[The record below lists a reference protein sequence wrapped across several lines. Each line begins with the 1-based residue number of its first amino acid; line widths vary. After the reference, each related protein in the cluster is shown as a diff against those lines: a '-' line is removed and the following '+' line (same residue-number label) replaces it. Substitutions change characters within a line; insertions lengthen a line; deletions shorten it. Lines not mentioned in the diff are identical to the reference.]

1 MFRGRVGEGPTHRS
15 TNITIHGLSCERGK
29 FYFQFQRSRTFR
41 GKEISRKI
49 ASPVPVETP
58 ATLSPLSRAPEEK
71 RGGEKERIS
80 RYAAQVWPVSKESS
94 IYQRLP
100 RVDERVR
107 LDGIA
112 AQVEHQPFSLGVGHD
127 SLSLLLL
134 PAHRGSSLIITG
146 VINGRELMDSAGELS
161 NPES

>member
-29 FYFQFQRSRTFR
+29 FYFQFQRSRK
-41 GKEISRKI
+41 GKEVSRKI

-71 RGGEKERIS
+71 RRGEKERIS

-112 AQVEHQPFSLGVGHD
+112 AQVEHQSFSLGGNELATI
-127 SLSLLLL
+127 LS
-134 PAHRGSSLIITG
+134 PPPSSRSSLIITG

>member
-71 RGGEKERIS
+71 RRGEKERIS

-112 AQVEHQPFSLGVGHD
+112 AQVEHQSFSLGGNELATI
-127 SLSLLLL
+127 LS
-134 PAHRGSSLIITG
+134 PPPSSRSSLIITG